1 MRRALAAVLLL
12 LCSRTAGATD
22 LAVTD
27 VAIARVP
34 NTPTAHVTS
43 NVAWQNAWRNE
54 RNHDAAWIFV
64 KVRAAGGPWRHASI
78 IRASLQPVARLL
90 QPPSI
95 AVSPDL
101 VGLFVSAASP
111 MRGPVIWSLDLT
123 VDLSLIRD
131 LSADSALETRVFG
144 VEMVQIPEGAFTLG
158 DPDPAALKFAAFY
171 RSNAAGS
178 PDGLIEIRSEEAI
191 EVGAAMGALNYQVE
205 HPEYQGD
212 RQGPIPAA
220 FPKGFRAFYAMKYRA
235 LAGPVCRVP
244 QYARGRGDGVPRHPR
259 RPGILPASWNHSS
272 RGRSLLGGAGNTA
285 CKSCQ
290 LGRCDR
296 LCGLGR
302 PAADDGARV
311 RESRT
316 RYVASDWAR
325 VSMGNVNR
333 RPHAPRDAAERRPR
347 LEQQRR

>member
-12 LCSRTAGATD
+12 LCSRTAGATN

-191 EVGAAMGALNYQVE
+191 EVGAAIGALNYQVE

-220 FPKGFRAFYAMKYRA
+220 FPKGFRAFYAMKY
-235 LAGPVCRVP
+235 
-244 QYARGRGDGVPRHPR
+244 
-259 RPGILPASWNHSS
+259 SS
-272 RGRSLLGGAGNTA
+272 RRACMPSSSIRSGKRRRGSAPSTEAGNTTGIVEPFVSRKVVTRRRRQHGLQIVSVGKMRSPLRTGPA
-285 CKSCQ
+285 C
-290 LGRCDR
+290 GR
-296 LCGLGR
+296 
-302 PAADDGARV
+302 
-311 RESRT
+311 
-316 RYVASDWAR
+316 
-325 VSMGNVNR
+325 
-333 RPHAPRDAAERRPR
+333 
-347 LEQQRR
+347 